1 MKRILVPTD
10 FSEEAHHAYEVAVSI
25 ARKAGAGIKLLHVV
39 EAVNNY
45 SPSFSATGDVITP
58 DNMQHVYV
66 LQLME
71 AMKRQ
76 MKEFIKSVDHEGV
89 GVVQEID
96 VDRPISKIKRT
107 IQEDKVDL
115 VVMGS
120 KGSSGL
126 DEFLIGSNTE
136 KVVRTAE
143 CPVLTVKHR
152 HPHFDVR
159 EIVLASDFKREIQHA
174 MERFKSFQALFGA
187 RVHLVYINT
196 PGAFE
201 SSGNLF
207 KKLEDT
213 AERYGLQNYSVNI
226 YNDTV
231 EEDGILHFASDIR
244 ADLIMMATHG
254 RTGLSHL
261 LSGSIAEDLVNHTSI
276 PVLTFHLK

>member
-1 MKRILVPTD
+1 MMKRILVPTD
-10 FSEEAHHAYEVAVSI
+10 FSEEAHHAYEVAVSV
-25 ARKAGAGIKLLHVV
+25 ARKAGTGIKLLHVV
-39 EAVNNY
+39 ESVSY
-45 SPSFSATGDVITP
+45 SPSFSATGDVLTGN
-58 DNMQHVYV
+58 NMQQVYV

-71 AMKRQ
+71 AMKVQ
-76 MKEFIKSVDHEGV
+76 MNKFLKSVDHEGV
-89 GVVQEID
+89 PVVQELD

-107 IQEDKVDL
+107 IKEDNVDL

-152 HPHFDVR
+152 HPDFNVR
-159 EIVLASDFKREIQHA
+159 EVVLASDFKREVGHA

-187 RVHLVYINT
+187 RLHLVYINT

-207 KKLEDT
+207 SKLEDT
-213 AERYGLQNYSVNI
+213 AKKYNLQNYSVNI
-226 YNDTV
+226 YNDV
-231 EEDGILHFASDIR
+231 IEEDGILHFANDIR

-276 PVLTFHLK
+276 PVLTFQLK

>member
-10 FSEEAHHAYEVAVSI
+10 FSEEAHHAYEVAVAI

-39 EAVNNY
+39 ENVSY
-45 SPSFSATGDVITP
+45 SPSFSATGDVLTGN
-58 DNMQHVYV
+58 NMQQVYV
-66 LQLME
+66 LQLIE
-71 AMKRQ
+71 AMKVQ
-76 MKEFIKSVDHEGV
+76 MNKFVKSVDHQGV
-89 GVVQEID
+89 PVVQELD

-107 IQEDKVDL
+107 IQEDNVDL

-152 HPHFDVR
+152 HPDFNVR
-159 EIVLASDFKREIQHA
+159 EIVLASDFKREVRHA
-174 MERFKSFQALFGA
+174 MDRFKSFQALFGA
-187 RVHLVYINT
+187 RLHLVYINT
-196 PGAFE
+196 PSAFE
-201 SSGNLF
+201 VSGNLF

-213 AERYGLQNYSVNI
+213 AEKHNLQNYSVNV

-231 EEDGILHFASDIR
+231 EEDGILHFANDIR

-276 PVLTFHLK
+276 PVLTFQLK